1 MSENKVLAKVNG
13 KEILLSDVYNLM
25 SAMPDRDRFNN
36 EEGVKALADELVNQ
50 ELILEDAKKREID
63 KEKQFQDELEL
74 VKDNMLKNYA
84 MQKILNQVQI
94 SDKELIDYYNEN
106 KESLFNSSTYTA
118 SHILVDSLDKA
129 KEVLEEINNGL
140 DFGKAAKKYSL
151 DPSKENGGS
160 LGTFPK
166 GVMVKEFQDGLDS
179 IEVGQISKPV
189 KSQFGYHIIKLD
201 DKKEEDN
208 SFEKIKDQ
216 VKATYEMKKRQE
228 KYLEVV
234 NQLLKTAEVK
244 KFY

>member
-84 MQKILNQVQI
+84 MQMILNQVQI

>member
-63 KEKQFQDELEL
+63 KEKQFQDELDL

-94 SDKELIDYYNEN
+94 DDKELENYYNEN
-106 KESLFNSSTYTA
+106 KDSLFNSSTYTA

-140 DFGKAAKKYSL
+140 DFADAAKKYSI

-208 SFEKIKDQ
+208 SFETIRDQ

>member
-63 KEKQFQDELEL
+63 KEKQFQDELDL

-140 DFGKAAKKYSL
+140 DFAEAAKKYSL

-179 IEVGQISKPV
+179 IEVGQISEPV

>member
-201 DKKEEDN
+201 GKKEEDN

>member
-63 KEKQFQDELEL
+63 KEKQFQDELQL

-140 DFGKAAKKYSL
+140 DFAEAAKKYSL

>member
-63 KEKQFQDELEL
+63 KEKQFQDELDL

-94 SDKELIDYYNEN
+94 DDKELENYYNEN

-129 KEVLEEINNGL
+129 KEILEEINNGL
-140 DFGKAAKKYSL
+140 DFADAAKKYSI

-201 DKKEEDN
+201 GKKEEDN

>member
-63 KEKQFQDELEL
+63 KEKQFQDELDL

-94 SDKELIDYYNEN
+94 DDKELENYYNEN

-140 DFGKAAKKYSL
+140 DFAEAAKKYSI

-179 IEVGQISKPV
+179 IEVGQISEPV

-208 SFEKIKDQ
+208 SFETIRDQ

>member
-63 KEKQFQDELEL
+63 KEKQFQDELDL

-94 SDKELIDYYNEN
+94 DDKELENYYNEN
-106 KESLFNSSTYTA
+106 KESLFNSSTYNA

-129 KEVLEEINNGL
+129 KEILEEINNGL
-140 DFGKAAKKYSL
+140 DFADAAKKYSI

-201 DKKEEDN
+201 GKKEEDN